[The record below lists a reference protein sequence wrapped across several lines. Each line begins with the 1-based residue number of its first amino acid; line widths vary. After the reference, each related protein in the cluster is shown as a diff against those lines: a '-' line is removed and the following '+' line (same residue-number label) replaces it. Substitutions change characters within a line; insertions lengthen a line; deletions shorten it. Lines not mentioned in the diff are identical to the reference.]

1 MRVGL
6 LLSYDGTDFS
16 GWQRQGE
23 KRCVQ
28 TVLEEAAE
36 QIFSAPVKITASGR
50 TDAGV
55 HALGQVAV
63 FDAET
68 SIPPD
73 RIAFCFNRLLPKD
86 VRVLK
91 SGEVSCSFDIT
102 REAKRKTY
110 RYLAYFS
117 PAEQPL
123 LERYATLLPKEA
135 SVERMQNALRLVLGE
150 HDFKA
155 FRAANYTSKTSV
167 RRIYEASVTE
177 HVAPFGKV
185 YVLEV
190 TGNGFLYHM
199 VRILAGEIFAVGMG
213 KEEKIGEA
221 LQTGERKVLSKTMP
235 AKGLTMVKAEFGA
248 PLFEAPKE

>member
-1 MRVGL
+1 MKIGL
-6 LLSYDGTDFS
+6 LICYDGTEFS

-36 QIFSAPVKITASGR
+36 RVFCAPVKITACGR

-63 FDAET
+63 TEAET
-68 SIPPD
+68 NIPPERVCACLN
-73 RIAFCFNRLLPKD
+73 RILPPD
-86 VRVLK
+86 VRVLD
-91 SGEVSCSFDIT
+91 SAEIAGEFDIT
-102 REAKRKTY
+102 RAAKRKTY
-110 RYLAYFS
+110 RYRAYYAPF
-117 PAEQPL
+117 AVPL
-123 LERYATLLPKEA
+123 MERYAALLLKRADEA
-135 SVERMQNALRLVLGE
+135 RMASALSLVVGK

-155 FRAANYTSKTSV
+155 FRAAGYTSKTSE
-167 RRIYEASVTE
+167 REIYGAQIRAEE
-177 HVAPFGKV
+177 APFGEI
-185 YVLEV
+185 YTLEV

-221 LQTGERKVLSKTMP
+221 FSTGERKVLAKTMP
-235 AKGLTMVKAEFGA
+235 AKGLTMIKAEFGA
-248 PLFEAPKE
+248 PLFKTPKI